1 MGHHHHHLHDTGNI
15 KVAFFLN
22 LGFTIIEIIGGFWTN
37 SLAILSDALHDLG
50 DSLSLGISWYFQK
63 IASKGRDDT
72 FSYGYRRF
80 SILGAIINSI
90 VLIVGSIFI
99 LIEAIPQLLDPSE
112 TNARGMMY
120 LAILGII
127 VNGAAVMRLKKGKS
141 LNEKVISLHLLEDV
155 LGWFAVLIGSII
167 MIFYDVPVIDPFLS
181 ILISLY
187 ILFNVYKNLKHSL
200 TIVLQGAPKG
210 IDADELHKILTS
222 VKVIEDVH
230 DCHIWS
236 LDGQYNVLTIHLVL
250 DNNYDL
256 ERQAEIKKEIKSL
269 LRKSASIEHITIEF
283 ESSKEQCEHA
293 DC

>member
-1 MGHHHHHLHDTGNI
+1 MN
-15 KVAFFLN
+15 FNFLLIN
-22 LGFTIIEIIGGFWTN
+22 RGFGVLGFWG
-37 SLAILSDALHDLG
+37 
-50 DSLSLGISWYFQK
+50 
-63 IASKGRDDT
+63 
-72 FSYGYRRF
+72 
-80 SILGAIINSI
+80 
-90 VLIVGSIFI
+90 
-99 LIEAIPQLLDPSE
+99 
-112 TNARGMMY
+112 
-120 LAILGII
+120 
-127 VNGAAVMRLKKGKS
+127 
-141 LNEKVISLHLLEDV
+141 
-155 LGWFAVLIGSII
+155 FAVLIGSII